1 MLRSFK
7 SSIYALILLDSKY
20 LYFTSALLCLLYLV
34 GFFKN
39 GKAYK
44 IFTIYIVGVL
54 IIDYISSNL
63 WKWFRIYNVF
73 MHHFY
78 ELFQFVILS
87 YFYSLLLKTK
97 AQLISVY
104 VLLIVLPIFLLSRY
118 LLNPYLFLEFNLL
131 ETYLTTMPLIIYSS
145 MHLYNNLGGK
155 TEYYI
160 INIGLLFYLFTSTFI
175 FLIYKLVVI
184 LEFDEFNDIM
194 IDINII
200 LQYIKF
206 GFFFYQWKLI
216 YFNKK

>member
-1 MLRSFK
+1 M
-7 SSIYALILLDSKY
+7 LDSKY
-20 LYFTSALLCLLYLV
+20 LYFTSALLCILYLV

-39 GKAYK
+39 GKTYK
-44 IFTIYIVGVL
+44 IFTIYLVGVL

-87 YFYSLLLKTK
+87 YFYSLLLKTR

-104 VLLIVLPIFLLSRY
+104 VLLIVLPIFLFSRY

-155 TEYYI
+155 SEYYY
-160 INIGLLFYLFTSTFI
+160 INIGLLFYLFSSTFI

-184 LEFDEFNDIM
+184 LELDEFNDTM
-194 IDINII
+194 VDINIL

-216 YFNKK
+216 YFKRNERN